1 MNEKLVSVLTPCHNS
16 GEFLHRLLDSV
27 LEQSWPEIEMILVDN
42 ASFDDTAAVIRS
54 YESKFSEKGYPLK
67 YILQEDAGPSG
78 GINRGLKEIHGEY
91 LYMIDSDDWL
101 SGPDS
106 IATFIRTFE
115 ELDDSYAMIKCPVRL
130 IREIDMSDVGTS
142 VVIDYGKDRTKWF
155 EDCLFETNGY
165 FYSPISYI
173 VKVSCLRELTGMDIF
188 THYHSG
194 QNKQICL
201 PLHYAYDT
209 FVLQDDTL
217 GCYLIRENSVSHGG
231 YAKFPVLEELYEM
244 YPAYIDSIFSDIP
257 MMPESERESYRRRFL
272 RMQTMRIYRESLVRG
287 NSKDIKHYREVFRE
301 TYGSPTFREKLSL
314 GKTSLK
320 RILKKIIRRDG

>member
-1 MNEKLVSVLTPCHNS
+1 MNEKLVSILTSCHNS
-16 GEFLHRLLDSV
+16 GKFVHRLLDSV
-27 LEQSWPEIEMILVDN
+27 LEQAYPAIEMIFVDN
-42 ASFDDTAAVIRS
+42 ASSDNTADVIRS
-54 YESKFSEKGYPLK
+54 YEPKFAGKGYSLQ
-67 YILQEDAGPSG
+67 YILQEDGGPSG
-78 GINRGLKEIHGEY
+78 GQNRGLKEVHGEY

-101 SGPDS
+101 AKPDS

-115 ELDDSYAMIKCPVRL
+115 ELDDSYAIVKCPVRV
-130 IREIDMSDVGTS
+130 IRESDMSYIETS
-142 VVIDYGKDRTKWF
+142 VLVDYGKDRVKWF

-165 FYSPISYI
+165 FYSGISYM

-194 QNKQICL
+194 QNKQVCL

-209 FVLQDDTL
+209 FALQDDTL
-217 GCYLIRENSVSHGG
+217 ACYLVREKSVSHGDYG
-231 YAKFPVLEELYEM
+231 KFPVLEELFEM
-244 YPAYIDSIFSDIP
+244 FPAYIDSIFSDIP

-287 NSKDIKHYREVFRE
+287 SSKDIKHYREVFRE
-301 TYGSPTFREKLSL
+301 TYGSPTFREKLTL
-314 GKTSLK
+314 GKISLK